1 MSSLSIGH
9 DWPVPRNQIE
19 ILVVE
24 SDPADTRLTE
34 EALVDPLARRKQ
46 HQADAHEKTHRE

>member
-24 SDPADTRLTE
+24 SDPADTRLSE
-34 EALVDPLARRKQ
+34 EALVDSAISLAQ
-46 HQADAHEKTHRE
+46 TLGC